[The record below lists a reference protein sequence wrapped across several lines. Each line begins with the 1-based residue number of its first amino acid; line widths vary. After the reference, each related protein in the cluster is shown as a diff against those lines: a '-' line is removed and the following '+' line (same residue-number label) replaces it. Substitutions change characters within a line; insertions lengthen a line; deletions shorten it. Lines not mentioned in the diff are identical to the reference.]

1 MYFPQLNQVVAES
14 KTIGEIQSQLD
25 EIHTSDSMAQKQLD
39 TKILS
44 NSGYSVL
51 NNLKFLALIL
61 CISRVFFHLTV
72 F

>member
-25 EIHTSDSMAQKQLD
+25 DIHTSDSMAQKQLD

-44 NSGYSVL
+44 NNGFSVSA
-51 NNLKFLALIL
+51 NSKFLALVL
-61 CISRVFFHLTV
+61 CISRYFFI
-72 F
+72 